1 MSWFTGFKC
10 LMPEPKKWPF
20 ASVEWWLPHL
30 LTCSFS
36 FPFYFTPKEKKWK
49 KRRNE
54 TIARL
59 AMFTSSNY
67 DFLDNNLYMSTS
79 CLLRQNHIK
88 HHLQTSKV
96 FKPHGQTPWFLLPNK
111 KPTHHPLNDPNLPEH
126 LPKFQGHRSRAS
138 TKHRC
143 IERDL
148 KDRDESPSSLEN
160 ESKIKKT
167 PQSSA
172 FSRHTHTM
180 DWVTWMICMCQAAL
194 AEHTSEIDKPPRNSE
209 ALRLS
214 LA

>member
-1 MSWFTGFKC
+1 
-10 LMPEPKKWPF
+10 
-20 ASVEWWLPHL
+20 
-30 LTCSFS
+30 
-36 FPFYFTPKEKKWK
+36 
-49 KRRNE
+49 
-54 TIARL
+54 
-59 AMFTSSNY
+59 MFTSSNY
-67 DFLDNNLYMSTS
+67 DILDNNLYMSAS
-79 CLLRQNHIK
+79 CLLRQNPQK
-88 HHLQTSKV
+88 TPSSDLKSLQTTRTNPMV
-96 FKPHGQTPWFLLPNK
+96 FVAKQ

-148 KDRDESPSSLEN
+148 KDRDESPSNLEN

-172 FSRHTHTM
+172 FSRHTHTHNGLGNL
-180 DWVTWMICMCQAAL
+180 DDLHVSGSPKL
-194 AEHTSEIDKPPRNSE
+194 NKPSRNSE